1 MLRRLIVLV
10 CLTVVAGVAV
20 TAALSG
26 TATYCSGCTLPSN
39 GTPAVSGTAYY
50 VTNALDLPGVTAPL
64 GDLHVY
70 FYNVSTG
77 NQTCDLAVNN
87 TNWIYK
93 GDCSNYATARCH
105 LLHGTGPF
113 SDVTC
118 WANT

>member
-1 MLRRLIVLV
+1 MVRRLIVFV

-26 TATYCSGCTLPSN
+26 TDTYCSGCTLPSN
-39 GTPAVSGTAYY
+39 GTPAVSGTAYH
-50 VTNALDLPGVTAPL
+50 VSHFMQLPSGSF

-70 FYNVSTG
+70 FYNISSG

-87 TNWIYK
+87 QNWIYR
-93 GDCSNYATARCH
+93 GGCSNLATARCH

-113 SDVTC
+113 SGVTC
-118 WANT
+118 WAGT